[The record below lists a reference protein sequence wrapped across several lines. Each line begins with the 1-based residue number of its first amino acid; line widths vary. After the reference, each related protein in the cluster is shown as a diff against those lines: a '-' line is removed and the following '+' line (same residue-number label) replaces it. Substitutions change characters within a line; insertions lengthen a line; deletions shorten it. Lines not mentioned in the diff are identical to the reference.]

1 MAAMLVRK
9 LYFYRNILFV
19 LYFLCAVSL
28 FSSLALN
35 GLYFFKKS
43 QEFAH
48 ATELSSQLQLALQN
62 QNKDEAL
69 KLSQNYLIEIKQI
82 EQSVFGLQWE
92 IFIATLCIII
102 FGVGMPYMLAQK
114 IQVKIKELKK
124 EVEIQIQNW
133 VKTWIKELNFYG
145 QDAYKNPDFWLKIG
159 LLAVEQAAQYT
170 SHPGVYM
177 GAEMARIVRME
188 LDKIQRT

>member
-1 MAAMLVRK
+1 MAARLVQK
-9 LYFYRNILFV
+9 LYFYRNLMLA

-28 FSSLALN
+28 CSSLVLN
-35 GLYFFKKS
+35 GFYFLKKS
-43 QEFAH
+43 NDFSKAV
-48 ATELSSQLQLALQN
+48 ELSEQLQSTL
-62 QNKDEAL
+62 QNKDVGESL
-69 KLSQNYLIEIKQI
+69 RVSSQYLTEIREIEK
-82 EQSVFGLQWE
+82 SVFNLNWE
-92 IFIATLCIII
+92 IFLATICIII
-102 FGVGMPYMLAQK
+102 FGVILPYLIAKK
-114 IQVKIKELKK
+114 IQHRLEELKK

-188 LDKIQRT
+188 LDKIQKS